1 MALRDRLIDDIR
13 PLGSRP
19 TCAAATMDILD
30 RLEIQGIQGDFVE
43 CGVWRGAQPILA
55 RSYIEASG
63 YRPRKYWLF
72 DTFSGMPQPGQHDV
86 TIEGHTA
93 THKPK
98 DWLAVPRAQVEHNFA
113 IRGLLDDEQIV
124 FVEGRVEQTL
134 LEPQNLPERICY
146 LRLDTDFYTSTEM
159 ALKVLYPRLESGGAL
174 VIDDYGW
181 WRGAQKATDEYFG
194 GEPVMEQI
202 DRSARLLWKPHG

>member
-1 MALRDRLIDDIR
+1 
-13 PLGSRP
+13 
-19 TCAAATMDILD
+19 
-30 RLEIQGIQGDFVE
+30 
-43 CGVWRGAQPILA
+43 
-55 RSYIEASG
+55 
-63 YRPRKYWLF
+63 
-72 DTFSGMPQPGQHDV
+72 V

-98 DWLAVPRAQVEHNFA
+98 DWLSVPRAQVEHNFA
-113 IRGLLDDEQIV
+113 IRGLLDDEQLV
-124 FVEGRVEQTL
+124 FVEGQVEQTL

-146 LRLDTDFYTSTEM
+146 LRLDTDFYTSTKA

-181 WRGAQKATDEYFG
+181 WRGAQKATDEYFS
-194 GEPVMEQI
+194 GEPAMEQI